1 MKKSKALQLPK
12 GVSQE
17 FLDGL
22 NTMSTDQLKAEI
34 VTLQLQND
42 ENEEFK
48 TTEGYL
54 EAEDEFQTAK
64 DRHGL
69 VVGPV
74 KELTL
79 GIKNRTKEVIKR
91 LKEKGY
97 C

>member
-1 MKKSKALQLPK
+1 MKKVQAIKLPK

-48 TTEGYL
+48 STEGYL
-54 EAEDEFQTAK
+54 DAEDEFRTAK

-74 KELTL
+74 KDLTI

-91 LKEKGY
+91 LKEKGGA
-97 C
+97 

>member
-1 MKKSKALQLPK
+1 MKKNKIQSLPK

-17 FLDGL
+17 FLDNI

-48 TTEGYL
+48 STEGYL
-54 EAEDEFQTAK
+54 EAEEEFQTAK
-64 DRHGL
+64 DRYGL

-74 KELTL
+74 KELTI

-91 LKEKGY
+91 LKEKGGA
-97 C
+97 